1 MEHNSAFHVFNY
13 IVRLKITGLK
23 LIKASYADYTMKQKY
38 ALYGIKTIGY
48 LDIETSGLTAD
59 FDIMLSWANLIRD
72 IPTDTTNIEYDFV
85 EKSDFEYAYKER
97 DADLVD
103 EGITKSVIASLSKCD
118 LLIGHWF
125 IGKHRH
131 DIPFIR
137 SRCVINHVP
146 GFPKHR
152 RIRYGDTQK
161 YGSLLY
167 RLHNNGLDTIARMF
181 DLAVTKTKLDGK
193 TWKNACLGIKE
204 DIKYVVDH
212 NIKDV
217 KITHKIHRGMEE
229 YVPIPAT
236 YA

>member
-1 MEHNSAFHVFNY
+1 
-13 IVRLKITGLK
+13 
-23 LIKASYADYTMKQKY
+23 MKQKY
-38 ALYGIKTIGY
+38 ALYGIETIGY

-59 FDIMLSWANLIRD
+59 FDFMISWANRIRNVK
-72 IPTDTTNIEYDFV
+72 TGSVQTEYDFI
-85 EKSDFEYAYKER
+85 EKDDFDLAYRQK

-103 EGITKSVIASLSKCD
+103 KRITETVIDSINECD

-137 SRCVINHVP
+137 SRCVINKIP

-181 DLAVTKTKLDGK
+181 NVSVTKTRLDGK
-193 TWKNACLGIKE
+193 TWKNACMGIKE
-204 DIKYVVDH
+204 DVAYVVDH

-217 KITHKIHRGMEE
+217 KITHQVHMGMEE

>member
-1 MEHNSAFHVFNY
+1 
-13 IVRLKITGLK
+13 
-23 LIKASYADYTMKQKY
+23 MKQKY
-38 ALYGIKTIGY
+38 QLYDINTIGY

-59 FDIMLSWANLIRD
+59 FDFMISWANCIRD
-72 IPTDTTNIEYDFV
+72 VRTGTTKIEYDFI
-85 EKSDFEYAYKER
+85 EKSDFDYAYRKG

-103 EGITKSVIASLSKCD
+103 RKITESVLASMKKCD

-125 IGKHRH
+125 IGKYRH

-152 RIRYGDTQK
+152 RVRYGDTQK

-181 DLAVTKTKLDGK
+181 DISIQKTKLDGK
-193 TWKNACLGIKE
+193 TWKNACMGIKK
-204 DIKYVVDH
+204 DVAYVVDH

-217 KITHKIHRGMEE
+217 KITHKVHLGMEE

>member
-1 MEHNSAFHVFNY
+1 M
-13 IVRLKITGLK
+13 TLK
-23 LIKASYADYTMKQKY
+23 LLKTLYPTYTMKQKY
-38 ALYGIKTIGY
+38 ALYDIKTIGY

-59 FDIMLSWANLIRD
+59 FDIMLSWANCIRD
-72 IPTDTTNIEYDFV
+72 VKTDTTRIEYDFV
-85 EKSDFEYAYKER
+85 EKKDFEMAYKKR
-97 DADLVD
+97 DADLID
-103 EGITKSVIASLSKCD
+103 KRIIETVIDSIKQCD

-137 SRCVINHVP
+137 SRCVINKVP

-152 RIRYGDTQK
+152 RVRYGDTQK

-181 DLAVTKTKLDGK
+181 DLSISKTPLDGK
-193 TWKNACLGIKE
+193 IWKNACMGIKE
-204 DIKYVVDH
+204 DIKYVIDH

-217 KITHKIHRGMEE
+217 KITHRVHRGMEE